1 MKANRSILQNFL
13 LLFLLCSVLPANAQY
28 ALKNSTFSN
37 GATISTDSTNY
48 NLFGLTGQ
56 DVIGENDDGSYF
68 AYAGFIYTGLPLVT
82 GIENPFSDLPK
93 TFELYQNY
101 PNPFNPATNIKF
113 ALPKAAEV
121 KIDVFNV
128 LGQHVSTLV
137 NTKKQ
142 AGYHVINFDANRFSS
157 GMYFYTIQT
166 DNFSKVK
173 KMLLVK

>member
-1 MKANRSILQNFL
+1 MRINKKLTIISTLFCL
-13 LLFLLCSVLPANAQY
+13 LYFFVPGNAQY
-28 ALKNSTFSN
+28 TLKSSVFSN
-37 GATISTDSTNY
+37 GATINTDSINY
-48 NLFGLTGQ
+48 NLLSFAGQ
-56 DVIGENDDGSYF
+56 SLIGETNDNSNLVYS
-68 AYAGFIYTGLPLVT
+68 GFVYTGWSIST
-82 GIENPFSDLPK
+82 GMDDFLTDLPK

-113 ALPKAAEV
+113 ALPKTATV

-128 LGQHVSTLV
+128 LGQHVTTLL
-137 NTKKQ
+137 NEKKP
-142 AGYHVINFDANRFSS
+142 AGYHIINFDANRFAS